1 MLPLFAASG
10 THFAI
15 LLGIEPN
22 GGQLNFIEKEMK
34 TMTALTEIP
43 PGFAFFGAILVYDLI
58 LLLRGELTFV
68 SLTPFY
74 ESGLPEILLEVAEEC
89 HETLSQS
96 EINFGGNGFEM
107 DGFATVGQSGW
118 DLFFNFDF
126 PDFS

>member
-1 MLPLFAASG
+1 
-10 THFAI
+10 
-15 LLGIEPN
+15 
-22 GGQLNFIEKEMK
+22 
-34 TMTALTEIP
+34 MTALTEIP